1 MCEQVLDTISSH
13 FNAKSSS
20 SSLLTPREV
29 TSAVLAFA
37 LPRLAAPSWLQRR
50 AAATALFIIVESCN
64 TVLLASLET
73 LTTQLHPLLRDP
85 CPSVSQKATYFFTE
99 CFDYI
104 PGPLMA
110 ACPWLV
116 GEVGE
121 VCAEVMSDAQMIS
134 TNDVSIMNNGLLI
147 LESLSLELEN
157 DEKDSLLTIVVGA
170 SGEHPP

>member
-1 MCEQVLDTISSH
+1 MLDTISSH
-13 FNAKSSS
+13 FNAKSPSA
-20 SSLLTPREV
+20 SLLTPREV

-37 LPRLAAPSWLQRR
+37 LPRL
-50 AAATALFIIVESCN
+50 TALFIIVESCN
-64 TVLLASLET
+64 TVLLSSLET

-116 GEVGE
+116 REVGE
-121 VCAEVMSDAQMIS
+121 VCAVVTSDAQMIS

-157 DEKDSLLTIVVGA
+157 DKKDSLLTIVVGA
-170 SGEHPP
+170 SVGHPP

>member
-13 FNAKSSS
+13 FNAKSPSA
-20 SSLLTPREV
+20 SLLTPREV

-37 LPRLAAPSWLQRR
+37 LPRLTAPSWLQRH

-64 TVLLASLET
+64 TVLLSSLET

-85 CPSVSQKATYFFTE
+85 CPSVSQKAT

-116 GEVGE
+116 REVGE
-121 VCAEVMSDAQMIS
+121 VCAVVTSDAQMIS

-157 DEKDSLLTIVVGA
+157 DKKDSLLTIVVGA
-170 SGEHPP
+170 SVGHSP